1 MMRDLEKQSCEVQ
14 LLLLSTGKQQQKVPY
29 QHRKTIMQGSIIV
42 VRKVKQKK
50 KKIKRSTLPK
60 VQNRK
65 KYALI

>member
-1 MMRDLEKQSCEVQ
+1 
-14 LLLLSTGKQQQKVPY
+14 
-29 QHRKTIMQGSIIV
+29 MQGSIIV
-42 VRKVKQKK
+42 VRKVKQQ